1 VGGRTSFIGCPIGSF
16 KALKAYLRCL
26 SSSKDIAG
34 VRAASLISG
43 PIGDVFNAPVIDL
56 ACLFISR

>member
-1 VGGRTSFIGCPIGSF
+1 MGSF
-16 KALKAYLRCL
+16 RALKAYFRCL
-26 SSSKDIAG
+26 SSSKDNAG

-43 PIGDVFNAPVIDL
+43 PIGDVFSAPIIDL